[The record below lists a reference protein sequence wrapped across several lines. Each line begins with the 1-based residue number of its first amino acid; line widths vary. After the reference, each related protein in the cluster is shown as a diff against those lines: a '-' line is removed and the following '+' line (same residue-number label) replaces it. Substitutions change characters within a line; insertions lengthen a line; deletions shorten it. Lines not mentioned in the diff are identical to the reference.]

1 MPLLSL
7 PADGHKRIP
16 WKNGLGVSQTI
27 AGEPPDAG
35 YDSLIW
41 QVSSTSIDA
50 DCPFSNHAGIDRQ
63 FMVMT
68 GKGVELRS
76 TDGNG
81 TLHAGTVLPL
91 ELPYAF
97 HGDWQTTCLLLDGPV
112 RVLNVLTRRGQAEA
126 RIEFHTG
133 AAIRKAAG
141 ETVVAVDLPSLD
153 AWIASGPG
161 EETCPLPAA
170 ALPAGS
176 RRVLV
181 RINA

>member
-1 MPLLSL
+1 MPLHPL

-27 AGEPPDAG
+27 AGEPADAD
-35 YDSLIW
+35 YERLRW

-76 TDGNG
+76 VDERDV
-81 TLHAGTVLPL
+81 LHTGTVLPL

-97 HGDWQTTCLLLDGPV
+97 HGDWSTTCRLLEGPV
-112 RVLNVLTRRGQAEA
+112 RVFNVLTRRGQAEA
-126 RIEFHTG
+126 RVEFHTG

-141 ETVVAVDLPSLD
+141 ETVVAVDLPTLA
-153 AWIASGPG
+153 AWIASGPD
-161 EETCPLPAA
+161 EESCPLPAA
-170 ALPAGS
+170 TS

-181 RINA
+181 RIRA